1 MTLLR
6 WNRLPALGVGLLLL
20 ACGGGGG
27 GGTGPCTPGLATQL
41 TKTGGDA
48 QAWYVNN
55 PLPTALS
62 VTVRD
67 ANNCPVPGVAVDWTI
82 QTGGGGLGATH
93 STTTQSTTNSSGVA
107 STVDSV
113 GSASPQV
120 VRASAGALPTQ
131 DFTTTVGAPPTTEAV
146 SLSGLRF
153 NPSSVVVQAN
163 TGTAGVGDVTWTWN
177 DNGILHN
184 VTFSSGPA
192 PLPAPSN
199 TQATGTHLVTF
210 TKVGSY
216 AYHCTLHFGMDGT
229 VTVVH

>member
-6 WNRLPALGVGLLLL
+6 WNRLPALGVGSLLL

-27 GGTGPCTPGLATQL
+27 GGTGPCTPGLATHL

-55 PLPTALS
+55 PLPAALS
-62 VTVRD
+62 VTARD

-177 DNGILHN
+177 DSPTQHN
-184 VTFSSGPA
+184 VTFSSGPT
-192 PLPAPSN
+192 PLPANSN
-199 TQATGTHLVTF
+199 TVATGTYSLTF
-210 TKVGSY
+210 TKVGTY
-216 AYHCTLHFGMDGT
+216 GYHCTLHFGMDGT